1 MMRTYAFPVA
11 LGALLALG
19 GLGAVMVLHPAIPA
33 SRAELARQIA
43 ADLRC
48 PDCQGLSVAD
58 SSSPSAVEIRRQ
70 IDAQLS
76 AGRSPDQVRQS
87 FVDRYGEWILLSPT
101 ALIAWLLPAAVLLAA
116 VGVLALW
123 IWRGRAPAVPVAGP
137 AVTERDRARARE
149 EAEALDG

>member
-58 SSSPSAVEIRRQ
+58 SSSPSAVVGKGANAGINRGLRR
-70 IDAQLS
+70 S
-76 AGRSPDQVRQS
+76 AG
-87 FVDRYGEWILLSPT
+87 
-101 ALIAWLLPAAVLLAA
+101 
-116 VGVLALW
+116 
-123 IWRGRAPAVPVAGP
+123 
-137 AVTERDRARARE
+137 
-149 EAEALDG
+149 